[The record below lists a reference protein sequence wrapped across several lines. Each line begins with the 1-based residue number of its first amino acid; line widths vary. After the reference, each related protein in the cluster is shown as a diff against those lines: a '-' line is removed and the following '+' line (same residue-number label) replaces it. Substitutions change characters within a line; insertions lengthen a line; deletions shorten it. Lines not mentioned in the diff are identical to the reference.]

1 MLYKYVWR
9 SRGFPPCSQSNKKKY
24 AKCPTPLH
32 RYNGY
37 NTCAAILKLKDQ
49 TSSNQHI
56 IRMIRL
62 ANEKILIDYCMKCV
76 PKRLY
81 LFDLSSCKVFLRWMS
96 CKDGKQLSLSV
107 RFMGTRKQNIVSRVT
122 RAGAEYSFLFVCLVR
137 SLIEM
142 AFV

>member
-1 MLYKYVWR
+1 MLYKCVWR

-96 CKDGKQLSLSV
+96 CKDGKQLRLSV
-107 RFMGTRKQNIVSRVT
+107 RFMGTHCVPCNKGRRWI
-122 RAGAEYSFLFVCLVR
+122 FIFICLF
-137 SLIEM
+137 SP
-142 AFV
+142 